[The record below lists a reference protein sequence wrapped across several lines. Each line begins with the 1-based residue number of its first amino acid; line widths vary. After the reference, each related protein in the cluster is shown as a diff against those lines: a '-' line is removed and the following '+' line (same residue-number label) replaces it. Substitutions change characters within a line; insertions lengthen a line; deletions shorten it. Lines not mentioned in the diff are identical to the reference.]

1 MVMISSG
8 INFQPLLKNELVI
21 AAPLDS
27 SDFENLYRAASNP
40 LIWEQHPNKNRYQR
54 HEFENYFK
62 GAIESGGA
70 FLVRD
75 AQTNEI
81 IGSSRYSDYNA
92 ATQTVSIGYTF
103 FICSCWGKGHNY
115 ALKKLMLDYI
125 FQFVSTVTFY
135 IGAVNK
141 RSQIS
146 LERLGAVKTGE
157 VEMAYYGEAA
167 KLDYVYAITKEQWLH
182 ILDTINK

>member
-1 MVMISSG
+1 MVSSK
-8 INFQPLLKNELVI
+8 INFQPLLKNNLVI
-21 AAPLDS
+21 AVPLNS
-27 SDFENLYRAASNP
+27 SDFENLYHAASDP
-40 LIWEQHPNKNRYQR
+40 LIWEQHPNKNRHLR

-62 GAIESGGA
+62 GALESGGA

-75 AQTNEI
+75 VQTNEI
-81 IGSSRYSDYNA
+81 IGSSRYSDYDA
-92 ATQTVSIGYTF
+92 VTQTVSIGYTF
-103 FICSCWGKGHNY
+103 FIRSCWGKGHNY

-125 FQFVSTVTFY
+125 FQFVNTVTFY

-146 LERLGAVKTGE
+146 LERFGAVKTGE

-182 ILDTINK
+182 ISNTINE